1 LVPPATVELRRRFDR
16 MITIISRTAPFII
29 IFFLAFAWAANP
41 GKDEAPLAHP
51 RPASIAVK
59 PENALELA
67 LSSLPASCYKSGLP
81 VLLLAEKPDGGFSAV
96 TVPHDTCPA
105 LRLDID
111 SSLTLIT
118 IAK

>member
-1 LVPPATVELRRRFDR
+1 

-41 GKDEAPLAHP
+41 GKGESPLAHP
-51 RPASIAVK
+51 RPASIAMR
-59 PENALELA
+59 PEIAPELA
-67 LSSLPASCYKSGLP
+67 QSGLP
-81 VLLLAEKPDGGFSAV
+81 QSCYTPALAVLLLAEKSQGGFSAV

-105 LRLDID
+105 VRLGLDAG
-111 SSLTLIT
+111 LTLIS